1 MSRTDEGPQER
12 FEEFL
17 RTYKD
22 EHGTLV
28 YWPKCE
34 QMSLNDET
42 SLRVNFQDLVSFDN
56 MFAVLVTEDPQKFLA
71 TASSALLSIL
81 RMEDPDYVEKL
92 DVSTI
97 RIRIINYSEHVPLRH
112 IRSKHIGKLIQ
123 INGILMRASE
133 VKPLL
138 VEAVFRCRV
147 CGQDIPQT
155 QEEGR
160 YTEPPLCPTCGKKTA
175 MRLIPEQSRF
185 IDWQK
190 VRVQESPDEL
200 PPGQMPRSVDVVLEG
215 DIVDVSRPG
224 DLVKLTGLLQTS
236 PDFSRRGG
244 RLATFNVF
252 IEANGVEI
260 AEKEYEQVE
269 ISEED
274 EKRIRELAEDPYVHE
289 RIYASIAP
297 SIQGHERVKESI
309 ALLLFG
315 GVEKVLSDGTHL
327 RGRSNILMIGDPGTG
342 KSQILKFVAGLAS
355 RGLYTSGK
363 GTTAAGLTAAVIHDT
378 DTGAMTLEA
387 GALVLAD
394 QGVACLHPSTK
405 VIFNNHIATV
415 ESLFDERLKKEA
427 TSGSEIV
434 EVSPI
439 KGGIKAF
446 DIDNLD
452 SVDDECTLVRR
463 KRHVGKLIR
472 ARLASGFEIRLTPDH
487 KVVDGNSLQWKDIG
501 SCKAG
506 EMILSPL
513 KLRDAVSPIYIF
525 DIIPDDWVV
534 VLKREDKNLLKGRIL
549 QHFRSL
555 SEFNRCFGVSRH
567 ILSSNQQFKMGKLRE
582 ILGRLGLV
590 SEWRERLL
598 SYGRKGRGE
607 TLRTNQVTP
616 ELAYLIG
623 FVYGDGNYTIRRR
636 RSRFCVYQSA
646 KKEDIIRNLDNAL
659 HSISYCD
666 FNRYYRTTRSE
677 IRGKQV
683 TSKSVT
689 LYRGSSVL
697 TYLIDYFLADNLAN
711 ILMLPQECMKA
722 FVSGALDADGCVSVK
737 SGTKSNKEYRTAH
750 IEFLLSNNR
759 EKDLTFILALRR
771 LDVYAR
777 LKERENVNVI
787 RVTGRKDVQLLC
799 ASTKEYSIK
808 ARNAS
813 IPDNIHEVSS
823 ASEKLP
829 SRPVSEIC
837 DLISLGSKSELLD
850 KGIWSTVHAYKNQR
864 YQPSRRQLFKIADL
878 MADRLPIP
886 ISCEINRLLKRDYF
900 LDEIVS
906 IEEEHFDGW
915 VYDLYVKHH
924 HNFVANGVLMH
935 NCIDEF
941 DKMDPDDRTSIHEA
955 MEQHTVS
962 IAKAGIVATLNART
976 SILAAANPAL
986 GRYEPSLSVQDNIKL
1001 PFTILSRFDLIW
1013 ILVDTIEP
1021 TKDREL
1027 AQFILNMHQRKK
1039 NPTKDSSPP
1048 IPPDFLKK
1056 YIGFANRYVIPQL
1069 TPEAAEVMEDFYVDL
1084 RKSAEGGAAPVPI
1097 TARQLESLVR
1107 LAEAR
1112 ARMALRPKV
1121 TKEDAQAAVRLM
1133 QESLRMVAFDTVTGK
1148 IDIDRLVSKMSAAQ
1162 RSSSDI
1168 ILKAIK
1174 DMEAEGTPVVSED
1187 ALLQR
1192 VTSMG
1197 LPRERAEEV
1206 IRKLV
1211 SEGILFNPR
1220 EGKIKRAQV

>member
-17 RTYKD
+17 HTYKD

-28 YWPKCE
+28 YWPKCQ

-42 SLRVNFQDLVSFDN
+42 SLLVDFQDLVSFDN
-56 MFAVLVTEDPQKFLA
+56 MFAVLVSEDPQKFLA

-81 RMEDPDYVEKL
+81 RIEDPDYIEKL
-92 DVSTI
+92 DVTTI

-147 CGQDIPQT
+147 CGQDIPQA

-190 VRVQESPDEL
+190 VRVQESPEEL
-200 PPGQMPRSVDVVLEG
+200 PPGQMPRSVDVILQG

-224 DLVKLTGLLQTS
+224 DLVKLTGILQTS

-260 AEKEYEQVE
+260 AEKEYEQLE

-274 EKRIRELAEDPYVHE
+274 EKRIRELAEDTYVHE

-315 GVEKVLSDGTHL
+315 GVEKVLPDGTHL

-378 DTGAMTLEA
+378 ETGAMTLEA

-394 QGVACLHPSTK
+394 QGVA
-405 VIFNNHIATV
+405 
-415 ESLFDERLKKEA
+415 
-427 TSGSEIV
+427 
-434 EVSPI
+434 
-439 KGGIKAF
+439 
-446 DIDNLD
+446 
-452 SVDDECTLVRR
+452 
-463 KRHVGKLIR
+463 
-472 ARLASGFEIRLTPDH
+472 
-487 KVVDGNSLQWKDIG
+487 
-501 SCKAG
+501 
-506 EMILSPL
+506 
-513 KLRDAVSPIYIF
+513 
-525 DIIPDDWVV
+525 
-534 VLKREDKNLLKGRIL
+534 
-549 QHFRSL
+549 
-555 SEFNRCFGVSRH
+555 
-567 ILSSNQQFKMGKLRE
+567 
-582 ILGRLGLV
+582 
-590 SEWRERLL
+590 
-598 SYGRKGRGE
+598 
-607 TLRTNQVTP
+607 
-616 ELAYLIG
+616 
-623 FVYGDGNYTIRRR
+623 
-636 RSRFCVYQSA
+636 
-646 KKEDIIRNLDNAL
+646 
-659 HSISYCD
+659 
-666 FNRYYRTTRSE
+666 
-677 IRGKQV
+677 
-683 TSKSVT
+683 
-689 LYRGSSVL
+689 
-697 TYLIDYFLADNLAN
+697 
-711 ILMLPQECMKA
+711 
-722 FVSGALDADGCVSVK
+722 
-737 SGTKSNKEYRTAH
+737 
-750 IEFLLSNNR
+750 
-759 EKDLTFILALRR
+759 
-771 LDVYAR
+771 
-777 LKERENVNVI
+777 
-787 RVTGRKDVQLLC
+787 
-799 ASTKEYSIK
+799 
-808 ARNAS
+808 
-813 IPDNIHEVSS
+813 
-823 ASEKLP
+823 
-829 SRPVSEIC
+829 
-837 DLISLGSKSELLD
+837 
-850 KGIWSTVHAYKNQR
+850 
-864 YQPSRRQLFKIADL
+864 
-878 MADRLPIP
+878 
-886 ISCEINRLLKRDYF
+886 
-900 LDEIVS
+900 
-906 IEEEHFDGW
+906 
-915 VYDLYVKHH
+915 
-924 HNFVANGVLMH
+924 
-935 NCIDEF
+935 CIDEF

-986 GRYEPSLSVQDNIKL
+986 GRYEPSLSMQDNIKL

-1013 ILVDTIEP
+1013 ILVDTPEP

-1039 NPTKDSSPP
+1039 NPTKDSTPP
-1048 IPPDFLKK
+1048 ITPDFLKK

-1069 TPEAAEVMEDFYVDL
+1069 SPEAAEVMEDFYVDL

-1148 IDIDRLVSKMSAAQ
+1148 IDIDRLVSKMSASQ

-1174 DMEAEGTPVVSED
+1174 DMEAEGTSVISED

-1192 VTSMG
+1192 VASMG
-1197 LPRERAEEV
+1197 LSKERAEEV
-1206 IRKLV
+1206 IKKLV
-1211 SEGILFNPR
+1211 AEGILFNPR

>member
-22 EHGTLV
+22 EHGTKV
-28 YWPKCE
+28 YWPKCQ

-42 SLRVNFQDLVSFDN
+42 SLLVDFQDLVSFDN
-56 MFAVLVTEDPQKFLA
+56 VFAVLASENPQKFLA
-71 TASSALLSIL
+71 DASSALLSIL
-81 RMEDPDYVEKL
+81 GTDDPDYVEKL

-97 RIRIINYSEHVPLRH
+97 KIRIINYSEHVPLRH

-190 VRVQESPDEL
+190 VRVQESPEEL
-200 PPGQMPRSVDVVLEG
+200 PPGQMPRFVDVIFGG

-224 DLVKLTGLLQTS
+224 DLVKLTGILQTS
-236 PDFSRRGG
+236 PDFSRHGG
-244 RLATFNVF
+244 RLATFNIF
-252 IEANGVEI
+252 IEANGAEI

-274 EKRIRELAEDPYVHE
+274 EKRIRELAEDPFVHE
-289 RIYASIAP
+289 RVYASIAP
-297 SIQGHERVKESI
+297 SIQGHEQVKESI

-315 GVEKVLSDGTHL
+315 GVEKVLSDGTRL

-394 QGVACLHPSTK
+394 QGVAC
-405 VIFNNHIATV
+405 
-415 ESLFDERLKKEA
+415 
-427 TSGSEIV
+427 
-434 EVSPI
+434 
-439 KGGIKAF
+439 
-446 DIDNLD
+446 
-452 SVDDECTLVRR
+452 
-463 KRHVGKLIR
+463 
-472 ARLASGFEIRLTPDH
+472 
-487 KVVDGNSLQWKDIG
+487 
-501 SCKAG
+501 
-506 EMILSPL
+506 
-513 KLRDAVSPIYIF
+513 
-525 DIIPDDWVV
+525 
-534 VLKREDKNLLKGRIL
+534 
-549 QHFRSL
+549 
-555 SEFNRCFGVSRH
+555 
-567 ILSSNQQFKMGKLRE
+567 
-582 ILGRLGLV
+582 
-590 SEWRERLL
+590 
-598 SYGRKGRGE
+598 
-607 TLRTNQVTP
+607 
-616 ELAYLIG
+616 
-623 FVYGDGNYTIRRR
+623 
-636 RSRFCVYQSA
+636 
-646 KKEDIIRNLDNAL
+646 
-659 HSISYCD
+659 
-666 FNRYYRTTRSE
+666 
-677 IRGKQV
+677 
-683 TSKSVT
+683 
-689 LYRGSSVL
+689 
-697 TYLIDYFLADNLAN
+697 
-711 ILMLPQECMKA
+711 
-722 FVSGALDADGCVSVK
+722 
-737 SGTKSNKEYRTAH
+737 
-750 IEFLLSNNR
+750 
-759 EKDLTFILALRR
+759 
-771 LDVYAR
+771 
-777 LKERENVNVI
+777 
-787 RVTGRKDVQLLC
+787 
-799 ASTKEYSIK
+799 
-808 ARNAS
+808 
-813 IPDNIHEVSS
+813 
-823 ASEKLP
+823 
-829 SRPVSEIC
+829 
-837 DLISLGSKSELLD
+837 
-850 KGIWSTVHAYKNQR
+850 
-864 YQPSRRQLFKIADL
+864 
-878 MADRLPIP
+878 
-886 ISCEINRLLKRDYF
+886 
-900 LDEIVS
+900 
-906 IEEEHFDGW
+906 
-915 VYDLYVKHH
+915 
-924 HNFVANGVLMH
+924 
-935 NCIDEF
+935 IDEF

-955 MEQHTVS
+955 MEQHSFHPSSEIYLSDGSRRPIGNLVDKLFEDHSSRVVKGVNCEILDTQGLDLGVYTTDFSGIGMTNVDRVSRHPAPSHFVKITYDNGRDVIVTPDHPVFVFRDDKISTVFASDLQAGAFVPAPRMQPCGHNPGAALSQCVTTHPLATPITLPNRLSPQLARILGYFITEGYSYDGSSAEFGFSTTSNPIKEEILNLMEDTFGLKGIDYVTKNRTIRFVSARLRDFFNRNFPEVMALARNKRIPSQAFVSGEKVVRNLLRTAFLGDGSVESTGMCYRTASQGLAYDYQDLLLCIGIQSRIVHDIHNDSYKVYVRGSSLPLFYKELIEDWDPRIEKIKRIVVRSDRSNYNHDAYPPYFGAVLKSLYQQMGMRYHGEFYRCLHEGFGITRDVLKSHLKILKEELAKSQVDFDNSPQTPKSLRQIVHWSQATAAEKISKKRSVMSYAEHGGYSNTVIECIIASLGKAVQEELELLSQRILQIDAMLESNIAFLRVRKIEKVPNNGRMKSAYAYDVTVEPNHCFISDGVILHNTVS

-986 GRYEPSLSVQDNIKL
+986 GRYEPSLSMQDNIKL

-1013 ILVDTIEP
+1013 ILVDTVEP

-1039 NPTKDSSPP
+1039 NPTKDSTSP
-1048 IPPDFLKK
+1048 IPPEFLKK

-1197 LPRERAEEV
+1197 LSKERAEEV

-1220 EGKIKRAQV
+1220 EGKIKRAQI